1 MNECIFCKI
10 INGDI
15 PSYKLYEDNLV
26 FVFLDINPDSNGHT
40 LIIPKTHYKDID
52 DIDTNTFKHIGE
64 ITKKIKIELEEKLNI
79 DGLTLIQN
87 NGDIQEVIP
96 EVLCGIWT
104 GTNWTGMGAN
114 GNTKVTIEKDGTV
127 KYVEQAF
134 QNVTF
139 DYETMTIYGSGLSSA
154 QEEISIVITYDE
166 DTQTIDITY
175 NFVYDGENYN
185 ITGKDLTKSE

>member
-1 MNECIFCKI
+1 
-10 INGDI
+10 
-15 PSYKLYEDNLV
+15 
-26 FVFLDINPDSNGHT
+26 
-40 LIIPKTHYKDID
+40 
-52 DIDTNTFKHIGE
+52 
-64 ITKKIKIELEEKLNI
+64 
-79 DGLTLIQN
+79 
-87 NGDIQEVIP
+87 
-96 EVLCGIWT
+96 
-104 GTNWTGMGAN
+104 MGAN